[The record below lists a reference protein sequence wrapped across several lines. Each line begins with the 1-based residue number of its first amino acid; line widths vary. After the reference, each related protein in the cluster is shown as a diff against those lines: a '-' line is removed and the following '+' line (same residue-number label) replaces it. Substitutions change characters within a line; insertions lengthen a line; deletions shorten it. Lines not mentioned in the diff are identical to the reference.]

1 MTGAR
6 TGLRWLTAC
15 LVVCALACEREEPP
29 ALREFDAARAFS
41 DLADQVAIGPRPMG
55 SPAAEQTRGLI
66 KTRLR
71 QAGWPTREVP
81 FTAVGPQGEAIN
93 GVNLIATLEKN
104 SSRRIWL
111 GAHYDTKAIPGV
123 RFVGANDAASGVAL
137 LLELA
142 RLLPSR
148 SPEVTYELV
157 FFDGEEALGRNISQ
171 RDGLY
176 GSRAL
181 ARSLA
186 ETGELAQ
193 IAAFLL
199 VDMVADRDL
208 NLTPDRGSASWLQQ
222 ALQQA
227 ADRID
232 PGLIDRTASLFLVDD
247 HTPFRDAGLKDVL
260 AVIDLQFGA
269 RTTPGP
275 SWHTEAD
282 HLESVSAESLN
293 RVGRLVVETLD
304 TVERKVLAAS
314 GDF

>member
-1 MTGAR
+1 MNR
-6 TGLRWLTAC
+6 
-15 LVVCALACEREEPP
+15 
-29 ALREFDAARAFS
+29 
-41 DLADQVAIGPRPMG
+41 M
-55 SPAAEQTRGLI
+55 
-66 KTRLR
+66 
-71 QAGWPTREVP
+71 
-81 FTAVGPQGEAIN
+81 
-93 GVNLIATLEKN
+93 
-104 SSRRIWL
+104 
-111 GAHYDTKAIPGV
+111 H
-123 RFVGANDAASGVAL
+123 GANDAASGVAL

-186 ETGELAQ
+186 ETGELVQ

-208 NLTPDRGSASWLQQ
+208 SLTPDRGSASWLQQ

-260 AVIDLQFGA
+260 AVIDFQFGA

-304 TVERKVLAAS
+304 AVERKVLAAS